1 MAMPQPKPRKTLPA
15 PWLFGLA
22 AVLAILALLLVMS
35 S

>member
-1 MAMPQPKPRKTLPA
+1 MAPPKPRRSVPP

-22 AVLAILALLLVMS
+22 GVLAILTLLLVLS

>member
-1 MAMPQPKPRKTLPA
+1 MVPPKPRKSLPP

-22 AVLAILALLLVMS
+22 GVLVILALLLVLS

>member
-1 MAMPQPKPRKTLPA
+1 MTRSKPRKSLPP

-22 AVLAILALLLVMS
+22 GVLAILALLLVMS

>member
-1 MAMPQPKPRKTLPA
+1 MTPPKARKSLPQ

-22 AVLAILALLLVMS
+22 GVLAILALLLVLS